1 MLQFL
6 ASGASN
12 KIKQFQ
18 HDQTRCLKGI
28 PILDSDNPEISPIY
42 WVIQIPNIIYIYM
55 CILYIYNWVVQPAGF
70 SYALRLEDPCDHF
83 SSHWKTAFMELFAI
97 IIRATVC

>member
-6 ASGASN
+6 ASGTSN
-12 KIKQFQ
+12 KIKQFE
-18 HDQTRCLKGI
+18 HDQTRCLIGI

-42 WVIQIPNIIYIYM
+42 WVIQIPNIYIYV
-55 CILYIYNWVVQPAGF
+55 CVYKYNWVVQPAGF

>member
-1 MLQFL
+1 
-6 ASGASN
+6 
-12 KIKQFQ
+12 
-18 HDQTRCLKGI
+18 
-28 PILDSDNPEISPIY
+28 
-42 WVIQIPNIIYIYM
+42 M